1 METGDPLGHGI
12 RAEIFDLLGA
22 VEASTDE
29 VRRHLPANQKF
40 ETVAYHLAVLE
51 HAGLVERVGGLWRRR
66 P

>member
-1 METGDPLGHGI
+1 MRAGDPLGHEM

-22 VEASTDE
+22 VEASSDE
-29 VRRHLPANQKF
+29 IRRQLPAGPTV

-51 HAGLVERVGGLWRRR
+51 HAGLIERVGGLWRRR